1 MASDRKP
8 RIGIEFGARLRAE
21 KNMEGNGRDAGKK
34 DEHGSFGIAG
44 ERDVG
49 GEATGSEG
57 KLEGESAGR
66 YGEMGRDL
74 VVEQMVTCDW

>member
-1 MASDRKP
+1 
-8 RIGIEFGARLRAE
+8 
-21 KNMEGNGRDAGKK
+21 MEGYGRDAGKK

-44 ERDVG
+44 ERVVG

-57 KLEGESAGR
+57 KLGGELAGR

-74 VVEQMVTCDW
+74 VVEQVEMCDW